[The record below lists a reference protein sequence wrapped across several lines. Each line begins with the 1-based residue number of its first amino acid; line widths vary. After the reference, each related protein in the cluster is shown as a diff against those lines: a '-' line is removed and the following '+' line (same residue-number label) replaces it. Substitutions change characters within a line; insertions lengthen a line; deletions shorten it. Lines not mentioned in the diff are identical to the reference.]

1 MQSSVDDRDLAPSNT
16 WWYRFFMR
24 VPVRYLILP
33 IGKKMFKI
41 KTERYK
47 GEFPSRPF
55 IMIFNHATDYD
66 FIGTIQI
73 IPEYGRYIM
82 SDELIKKAWRRTII
96 MTATNGIYRR
106 KGENANRVVE
116 AVKQTLDQGINVY
129 LAAEGEESANGVTA
143 AIRKRTGQMIKDMGV
158 SVVTCKLEGGYLIKP
173 KWADNKSKGPMFGR
187 LVNTY
192 SKEELAKLTPDE
204 INDLIAKDLYF
215 NVYDWQKEHHI
226 PYDRKNR
233 AERMEKILFRCPKC
247 ESMCKLKSEKDDL
260 FCTECGYRVSVD
272 ECGLFVGDD
281 LRFDNL
287 CDWDL
292 WQKECLKKELPNWEA
307 NPDMVIAS
315 DHGCELKKMNGNDTE
330 ILDTDVTVEMT
341 YNDIIIKGE
350 HTDMRMPLKE
360 LEGLASVRN
369 GIGVSYQG
377 QYYKV
382 ITAQY
387 HTCMMR
393 YRTIRRIIMGR
404 TDL

>member
-1 MQSSVDDRDLAPSNT
+1 M
-16 WWYRFFMR
+16 
-24 VPVRYLILP
+24 
-33 IGKKMFKI
+33 K
-41 KTERYK
+41 
-47 GEFPSRPF
+47 EF
-55 IMIFNHATDYD
+55 I
-66 FIGTIQI
+66 
-73 IPEYGRYIM
+73 E
-82 SDELIKKAWRRTII
+82 KV
-96 MTATNGIYRR
+96 TATGTKMVIAHETRDTVKGGLAKTYIWDRLSPEAQKMTIYLDHFWTP
-106 KGENANRVVE
+106 EE
-116 AVKQTLDQGINVY
+116 ALGVY
-129 LAAEGEESANGVTA
+129 KRTALLASEEMHSMIMAIGNEVPILHCPFAECG
-143 AIRKRTGQMIKDMGV
+143 RKRQMIKDMGV

-382 ITAQY
+382 ISAQY
-387 HTCMMR
+387 YTCMMR